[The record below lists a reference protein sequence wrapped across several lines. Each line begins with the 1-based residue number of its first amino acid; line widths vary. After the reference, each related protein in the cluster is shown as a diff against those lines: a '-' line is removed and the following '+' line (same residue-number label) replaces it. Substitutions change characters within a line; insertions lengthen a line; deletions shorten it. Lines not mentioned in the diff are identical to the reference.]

1 MVDQCYRDIYSN
13 LLLLPNKFNFLFQ
26 KFIVWPLF
34 KSKTAPL
41 DLHLGSGQQYLEGF
55 LNIDTNIFGR
65 KDMWLDIR
73 NGFPFLENSVDS
85 VYAHML
91 FEHLY
96 PAELIF
102 ILKESYRV
110 LKKGGG
116 LRICVPNLAAAI
128 NGYMAGDL
136 SWVSGFPRSFE
147 SLGGKFYNFIFCDGQ
162 HRMCFDFNLLKEL
175 LTLAGFQDIVKTDFN
190 VSRIYPEGKIKEWN
204 LNDINLYVECFK
216 R

>member
-1 MVDQCYRDIYSN
+1 MIDQRYRDIYIN
-13 LLLLPNKFNFLFQ
+13 LLLLPNKLNFFFQ
-26 KFIVWPLF
+26 KFIVWALLKKKPSL
-34 KSKTAPL
+34 SH
-41 DLHLGSGQQYLEGF
+41 LHLGCGKQYLEGF
-55 LNIDTNIFGR
+55 INIDANIFGK

-73 NGFPFLENSVDS
+73 NGFPFRDNSVDS

-102 ILKESYRV
+102 ILKESYRL

-128 NGYMAGDL
+128 EGYMAGEL
-136 SWVSGFPRSFE
+136 SWVSEFPRSFE
-147 SLGGKFYNFIFCDGQ
+147 SCGGKFYNFIFCDGQ
-162 HRMCFDFNLLKEL
+162 HKMCFDFGLLEEL
-175 LTLAGFQDIVKTDFN
+175 LTRAGFQDIAKMDFN
-190 VSRIYPEGKIKEWN
+190 VSRIYPKEKIKEWN
-204 LNDINLYVECFK
+204 IDDINLYVECFK